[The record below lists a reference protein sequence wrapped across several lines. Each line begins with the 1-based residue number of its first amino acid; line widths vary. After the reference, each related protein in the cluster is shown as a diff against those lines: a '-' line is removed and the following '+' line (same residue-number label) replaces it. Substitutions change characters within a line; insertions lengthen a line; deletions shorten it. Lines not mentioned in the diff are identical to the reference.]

1 MLNLMKLLSRL
12 AAASITGLTV
22 LWLSLSPT
30 ASSQPF
36 DPVFD
41 LSIASS
47 TAGANTDATLETVQV
62 AGEHLIAAMFV
73 DVPAG
78 VDIAADNAITDGAIV
93 GSGTLKVDW
102 GCDDPVNLDSYS
114 FTIFES
120 GSLETGQKNSF
131 TGVGVPFITF
141 LYEIDGS
148 VSTGHVIESAL
159 WDNGSNLCTP
169 MEYRFTLFGLTSDT
183 SEAVITSPTSSGLF
197 TWQSTYWNAPL
208 AIPPG
213 HEVIACDEVAIGTAS
228 PPPDSDGDGISDS
241 CDTSTDIDGDGVIDG
256 SDNCPYIPNAGQAD
270 LDGDGIG
277 DTCDD
282 DRDGDGVLNASDN
295 CPDTANTDQSDVD
308 GDGIGDLCD
317 TEVGVTGVGDCGDGV
332 DNDGDTLIDGAD
344 PGCAP
349 PDGDGD
355 GVPDASDNCP
365 NTPNPG
371 QADGDGDG
379 IGDDCDNCL
388 TTPNFAQSDSDSD
401 GAGDACDDTD
411 GDGDEDGF
419 GAGTC
424 DDGIDNGGDGPAD
437 GNDLDCTAVEGT
449 AAPTADGS
457 CDDGLDNDSDTLFDT
472 ADPDCQRSDG
482 VDMADVDADND
493 SLGLGDAF
501 GLFSRN
507 EVELFV
513 GSAILSDCPA
523 TSTPDDEVIDSVL
536 ADLNDDQMVDGSDL
550 FIFATRFGTVKDMP
564 PPVGKQP
571 YIERSDIYPTEA
583 SLNKIDGSDLFV
595 LSSYFGLDCR
605 DMDLDGVLDSD
616 DNCLA
621 VPNPLQTDRNSDGA
635 GDACDDTDGD
645 GDEDGFGAGTC
656 TDGIDNG
663 SDGPADGNDL
673 DCTAVEGT
681 GAATAD
687 GSCDDGLDNDADTLF
702 DRADPDC
709 QKGTGVDL
717 VDVDADNDSLGLGDA
732 FGLFFRDEVEAFL
745 VRPADPDGLD
755 PLDACADTPTPDDEA
770 DDKLAV
776 DFDDSQSIDGSD
788 LFLFS
793 ERFGTVKDVSPP
805 IGKQPYIE
813 RFDIYPTDTSLNKI
827 DGSDLF
833 VLASYFGLSC
843 S

>member
-1 MLNLMKLLSRL
+1 MELLSRL
-12 AAASITGLTV
+12 TAASVTGLAV

-41 LSIASS
+41 LSIAGS
-47 TAGANTDATLETVQV
+47 TAGANTDATLETLQV
-62 AGEHLIAAMFV
+62 AGEHLLAAIFV
-73 DVPAG
+73 DVPPG
-78 VDIAADNAITDGAIV
+78 WDIAADNAITDGAIV
-93 GSGTLKVDW
+93 GSGTLKVDF

-114 FTIFES
+114 FTIYES
-120 GSLETGQKNSF
+120 GALETGQKNSF

-169 MEYRFTLFGLTSDT
+169 MEYRYTIFGRTSDT
-183 SEAVITSPTSSGLF
+183 NEAVITSPTSDGLY
-197 TWQSTYWNAPL
+197 TWQNTYWNAPL
-208 AIPPG
+208 AFPPQ

-228 PPPDSDGDGISDS
+228 PPPDSDGDGISDN

-256 SDNCPYIPNAGQAD
+256 SDNCPYIPNPGQGD
-270 LDGDGIG
+270 LDGDGLG

-282 DRDGDGVLNASDN
+282 DRDGDGVLNGADN
-295 CPDTANTDQSDVD
+295 CPNAANPSQTDSDFD
-308 GDGIGDLCD
+308 GTGDACD

-332 DNDGDTLIDGAD
+332 DNDGDSLTDGAD
-344 PGCAP
+344 PGCTGA
-349 PDGDGD
+349 DGDGD
-355 GVPDASDNCP
+355 GVPDTSDNCP

-379 IGDDCDNCL
+379 IGDACENCL
-388 TTPNFAQSDSDSD
+388 TTPNFAQSDMNSD
-401 GAGDACDDTD
+401 GEGDACADTD
-411 GDGDEDGF
+411 ADGDEDGF

-424 DDGIDNGGDGPAD
+424 TDGIDNGSDGPAD

-449 AAPTADGS
+449 ASATADGS

-493 SLGLGDAF
+493 SLGMGDAF

-507 EVELFV
+507 EVELFLGTAV
-513 GSAILSDCPA
+513 LSDCPA
-523 TSTPDDEVIDSVL
+523 TSTADDEVMDAVL
-536 ADLNDDQMVDGSDL
+536 ADLNDDQLVDGSDVSL
-550 FIFATRFGTVKDMP
+550 FANRFGTEKDVP

-571 YIERSDIYPTEA
+571 YIERSDFYPTDL
-583 SLNKIDGSDLFV
+583 SLHKIDGSDVSV
-595 LSSYFGLDCR
+595 LATYFGWECR
-605 DMDLDGVLDSD
+605 DLDLDAVLDSD

-621 VPNPLQTDRNSDGA
+621 VANPLQTDRDGDGD

-645 GDEDGFGAGTC
+645 GGEDGFGPGTC
-656 TDGIDNG
+656 TDAIDNG
-663 SDGPADGNDL
+663 GDGAADGNDL
-673 DCTAVEGT
+673 DCSAVEGT
-681 GAATAD
+681 AATTAD
-687 GSCDDGLDNDADTLF
+687 GSCDDGLDNDADTLT

-709 QKGTGVDL
+709 QKSSGLDL
-717 VDVDADNDSLGLGDA
+717 VDVDADNDSLGLGDP
-732 FGLFFRDEVEAFL
+732 FGLFFRDEVETFL
-745 VRPADPDGLD
+745 ARAEDPDGLD
-755 PLDACADTPTPDDEA
+755 PLDACADTAAANDED

-776 DFDDSQSIDGSD
+776 DFDDSQSVDGTDVS
-788 LFLFS
+788 LFAD
-793 ERFGTVKDVSPP
+793 RFGTEKDVTPP
-805 IGKQPYIE
+805 VGKQPYIE
-813 RFDIYPTDTSLNKI
+813 RFDIYPTDTSLHKI
-827 DGSDLF
+827 DGSDVS